1 MLRAAIRRFHLS
13 TATATRPKIFEFA
26 ARGAPGH
33 LDADLPP
40 RYGGPAPAHRS
51 GRPAA
56 AFEETTMT
64 VVAELLGSV
73 AGTVGVI
80 VPAARLADVRDWLDD
95 PRVQVVDGMRAKGM
109 E

>member
-1 MLRAAIRRFHLS
+1 
-13 TATATRPKIFEFA
+13 
-26 ARGAPGH
+26 
-33 LDADLPP
+33 
-40 RYGGPAPAHRS
+40 
-51 GRPAA
+51 
-56 AFEETTMT
+56 MT